1 MGRSLSC
8 RDPGTGRKVFEPKGK
23 KEELAVAMVCV
34 KSIEPSLWP
43 LRVSVGV
50 RSFCAQ
56 GSLMDC
62 WRGLGHRHDSKIFP
76 SLCTSSLLTSQLQS
90 FQVTPLPGSPS

>member
-34 KSIEPSLWP
+34 KSIEPILWP
-43 LRVSVGV
+43 LRVSVDV
-50 RSFCAQ
+50 RSQLLCS
-56 GSLMDC
+56 GIPH
-62 WRGLGHRHDSKIFP
+62 GLLEGAR
-76 SLCTSSLLTSQLQS
+76 TQA
-90 FQVTPLPGSPS
+90 